1 MLLYHILRCV
11 CTIKG
16 MLNVND
22 IIQTG
27 GLLVIALMIFAESGI
42 LLGII
47 LPGDS
52 LLLAAGVFAGKGK
65 LPIEWLVPLVIVAAI
80 VGYEVGYNI
89 GRKIGPRLFH
99 RNDGFLFRKEYIS
112 RLDDFFTKYGPATLV
127 LARFIANVR
136 TIVSAVAGA
145 SNMDRRKYF
154 IYNVLGAIFWGGGV
168 TMLGYWLGNN
178 VPNIDK
184 YIIPVV
190 IVALIILYAV
200 TLWQLTN
207 SPQRRAK
214 LKKGLKED
222 FNYFFRNNGK

>member
-1 MLLYHILRCV
+1 
-11 CTIKG
+11 

-27 GLLVIALMIFAESGI
+27 GLLVIALMVFAESGL

-52 LLLAAGVFAGKGK
+52 LLLAAGVFAGRGK
-65 LPIEWLVPLVIVAAI
+65 LPIEFLVPLVIISAI
-80 VGYEVGYNI
+80 IGYEVGYSI
-89 GRKIGPRLFH
+89 GRKIGPRLFK
-99 RNDGFLFRKEYIS
+99 RDDGFLFRKEYI
-112 RLDDFFTKYGPATLV
+112 DKIEEFFSKYGAATII

-145 SNMDRRKYF
+145 SKMDRRRYF
-154 IYNVLGAIFWGGGV
+154 IYNVLGAILWGGGV
-168 TMLGYWLGNN
+168 TLLGYWLGNN
-178 VPNIDK
+178 VPNIDH
-184 YIIPVV
+184 YIIPLV
-190 IVALIILYAV
+190 IIALLLIYAV

-207 SPQRRAK
+207 SPIRRAR

-222 FNYFFRNNGK
+222 FDYFFKGGKDR

>member
-1 MLLYHILRCV
+1 
-11 CTIKG
+11 

-27 GLLVIALMIFAESGI
+27 GLLIIALMIFAESGI

-52 LLLAAGVFAGKGK
+52 LLLAAGVFAGRGK
-65 LPIEWLVPLVIVAAI
+65 LPIEWLVPMVIAASI
-80 VGYEVGYNI
+80 VGYEVGYII
-89 GRKIGPRLFH
+89 GQRIGPKLFK
-99 RNDGFLFRKEYIS
+99 RDDGFLFRKEYVTK
-112 RLDDFFTKYGPATLV
+112 LEGFFNKYGPVTLV
-127 LARFIANVR
+127 MARFIPNVR

-145 SNMDRRKYF
+145 SRMDRRKYTT
-154 IYNVLGAIFWGGGV
+154 YNVLGAILWGGGV

-178 VPNIDK
+178 VPNIDN

-190 IVALIILYAV
+190 VIALVLLYAV

-222 FNYFFRNNGK
+222 YNYFFRQKS